1 MIKATFKQRENDEI
15 ISFEMTGH
23 ADFAEMGSD
32 IVCAAAS
39 SLSINAVNSIEQLA
53 GYQPIVDMSEGYLYV
68 ELLSELSDVQRAVSD
83 ILLKSLLIGLRD
95 IEEEYKN
102 YIQVKT
108 I

>member
-1 MIKATFKQRENDEI
+1 MIKATFKQKEDGEI
-15 ISFEMTGH
+15 VSFEMTGH

-53 GYQPIVDMSEGYLYV
+53 GYQPIVDIDDGYLYFEV
-68 ELLSELSDVQRAVSD
+68 LSDLSEQQQKVTN
-83 ILLKSLLIGLRD
+83 ILLDSLLIGLQG
-95 IEEEYKN
+95 IEEGYGD
-102 YIQVKT
+102 YIQV

>member
-1 MIKATFKQRENDEI
+1 MIEATFKQKDNDHI

-23 ADFAEMGSD
+23 ADFAEVGSD

-53 GYQPIVDMSEGYLYV
+53 GYQPIVEVEDGYLYV
-68 ELLSELSDVQRAVSD
+68 EPLSELSDKQLDVTH
-83 ILLKSLLIGLRD
+83 ILLTSLLIGLKD
-95 IEEEYKN
+95 IEEEYRD

>member
-1 MIKATFKQRENDEI
+1 MIKATFKQKEDGEI
-15 ISFEMTGH
+15 VSFEMTGH

-39 SLSINAVNSIEQLA
+39 SLSINAVNSIEELA
-53 GYQPIVDMSEGYLYV
+53 GYQPIVDVSDGYLYL
-68 ELLSELSDVQRAVSD
+68 ELLSEMSDVQRAVTD
-83 ILLKSLLIGLRD
+83 ILLKSLLIGLRC
-95 IEEEYKN
+95 IEEEYKE

>member
-1 MIKATFKQRENDEI
+1 MIKATFKQKENDEI

-53 GYQPIVDMSEGYLYV
+53 GYQPIVEVEDGYLYI
-68 ELLSELSDVQRAVSD
+68 EPLSDLSGKQSEVTS
-83 ILLKSLLIGLRD
+83 ILLNSLLIGLKD
-95 IEEEYKN
+95 IEKEYSN
-102 YIQVKT
+102 YIRVKT